1 MNFNYLMD
9 LILNPIFSTI
19 FVCIIARHKTL
30 TDRLPIQIYINK
42 IQTRITFKARAG
54 YCLEY
59 LHLKRRNYLEVL
71 KVRQT
76 KAYGYNVL
84 QQEITEALLVYF
96 NVLNNQYQHKSRVL
110 CTSASNKAFSQLLNI
125 IQKYLFRNI

>member
-1 MNFNYLMD
+1 M
-9 LILNPIFSTI
+9 
-19 FVCIIARHKTL
+19 

-76 KAYGYNVL
+76 KAYDYNVL

-125 IQKYLFRNI
+125 IQKHLFRNI